1 MNGPFIQPGE
11 SLSDGVD
18 CSGGDAVRITMPGAW
33 SGGNLTF
40 QISTDGAMYNDLHE
54 INGDEV
60 TMVVVPGAAVR
71 IDRDWAKFW
80 NFIKFRAGTRNHP
93 VKQSDLREFAIT
105 LSTVEPAPPAAL
117 SAGDASAAAITRKGP
132 AAGLP
137 GSARSSATPTAS
149 QPNKAAGVAPSACW
163 RLTPWRSRR
172 SCSV

>member
-1 MNGPFIQPGE
+1 MALSVINGPFIQPGE

-60 TMVVVPGAAVR
+60 TMVVVPNAAVR

-80 NFIKFRAGTRNHP
+80 NFVKFRAGTRKHP
-93 VKQSDLREFAIT
+93 TVQSELREFAIT
-105 LSTVEPAPPAAL
+105 LSTVEPAPPA
-117 SAGDASAAAITRKGP
+117 SRDASDHR
-132 AAGLP
+132 
-137 GSARSSATPTAS
+137 
-149 QPNKAAGVAPSACW
+149 
-163 RLTPWRSRR
+163 
-172 SCSV
+172 